1 MWDYKLA
8 IMPVKYWLFPDGK
21 SPVKTKL
28 WSWSSNFVCGLAGAV
43 FKVYLEKLNYCKVYN
58 KEKIIDTV
66 DQVRKSGRSLI
77 TYSNHDSCID
87 DPTTLAMLRWEHVLN
102 GKRLRW
108 VLVADEIC
116 FTSKPLALFF
126 SLGKA
131 IPVIRGE
138 GIYQKPMD
146 YALDKIDRGAWVH
159 IFPEGKINLEKT
171 YIRFKWGIGRLLTEA
186 QQCPI
191 VVPFYHYGM
200 DEALPTKTPYF
211 PRFKKKITILVG
223 NPIDFSE
230 ELERLKHKMTAT
242 ELRKHFTDI
251 LQEKL
256 YALRKEAEELH
267 KVRKAEE
274 PHKADR

>member
-1 MWDYKLA
+1 
-8 IMPVKYWLFPDGK
+8 MPVKYWLFPDRK
-21 SPVKTKL
+21 STVKNKL
-28 WSWSSNFVCGLAGAV
+28 WNWSSNAVCGLAGGI
-43 FKVYLEKLNYCKVYN
+43 FKIYLEKLNNCTVYN
-58 KEKIIDTV
+58 RERMINTV

-77 TYSNHDSCID
+77 TYCNHDSCID
-87 DPTTLAMLRWEHVLN
+87 DPTTLAMMKWRQVLN

-116 FTSKPLALFF
+116 FTSKVMALFF

-138 GIYQKPMD
+138 GIYQTPMD
-146 YALDKIDRGAWVH
+146 FALDKIDQGGWVH

-191 VVPFYHYGM
+191 VLPYAHVGM
-200 DEALPTKTPYF
+200 DDALPTKTPYI
-211 PRFKKKITILVG
+211 PRIKQKITILVG

-230 ELERLKHKMTAT
+230 ELERLKHKMTTT

-256 YALRKEAEELH
+256 RALHKEAQELH
-267 KVRKAEE
+267 RQEDQTKS
-274 PHKADR
+274 